1 MISKFLQILD
11 LQPRITN
18 VFLDHKKKIWKEIPL
33 TISGWSCFF
42 DPIGQMSNKI
52 EKEIAFRYGNDFVS
66 NFHKKTETFGRSQIQ
81 ALSNAV
87 KEKSIYIKKNIQI
100 HLKI

>member
-1 MISKFLQILD
+1 MQEKIE
-11 LQPRITN
+11 
-18 VFLDHKKKIWKEIPL
+18 KKIPL

-87 KEKSIYIKKNIQI
+87 KEKQNI
-100 HLKI
+100 